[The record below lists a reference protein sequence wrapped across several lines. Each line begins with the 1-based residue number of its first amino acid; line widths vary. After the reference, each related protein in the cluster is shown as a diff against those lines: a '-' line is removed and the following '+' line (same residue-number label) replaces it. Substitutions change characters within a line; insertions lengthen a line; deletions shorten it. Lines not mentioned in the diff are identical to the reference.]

1 MGLWGGD
8 TKEGPP
14 APESVKLTAGQTSH
28 VSHLLCALPLTCSL
42 HLILLL
48 SDLATGTPSFSLA
61 LSFPSSL

>member
-8 TKEGPP
+8 TQDGSP
-14 APESVKLTAGQTSH
+14 APESVKLTAGQASH

-48 SDLATGTPSFSLA
+48 CDLAAGAPSFSLA
-61 LSFPSSL
+61 LSFPSPL